1 MFGFKLNKYVNTF
14 ITWCGGSGYNPDDQ
28 AHKAA
33 FHQGLN
39 NLITRGGLRSQFER
53 VNQTF
58 QFFDHYM
65 GELNSLHG
73 RNEFSS
79 DKMA

>member
-39 NLITRGGLRSQFER
+39 NLITRGGLRSQLQAER
-53 VNQTF
+53 GGVTYE
-58 QFFDHYM
+58 DK
-65 GELNSLHG
+65 
-73 RNEFSS
+73 RCPS
-79 DKMA
+79 DQDEH